1 MNSFFSYIR
10 RNRDKLTR
18 RHGDA
23 LAFCAGLSKS
33 SSELDFPLDVR
44 RFLDTAD
51 ADDRDYAIASA
62 YALLIGDD
70 RRRELSAYFT
80 PPALARAALEASTS
94 FLDKMENPAVL
105 DPACGGGSF
114 LTPVARHL
122 IKRKCRQGISAKK
135 ACESTLAQLRGIE
148 IDRDL
153 AALSQ
158 QLLRKMLRN
167 EFDFVPKGALG
178 VVRCANALSATVRKK
193 YDLVIGNPPY
203 GKISDKS
210 GHFAL
215 EKAGLANLG
224 GHTNIYSLFLLRSL
238 DWLKPGG
245 GLVFVLP
252 TSFVAGPYF
261 AGLRQEVL
269 NRARVLRIDLHEQR
283 EALFLGAIQDVCLLT
298 LQKNEA
304 VGSHQAENSYE
315 LGVIDADG
323 ARSTRGKGRIGLD
336 GEPWTLPVATKI
348 SFLSRSASN
357 CPAEK
362 AFAFSD
368 YGYRVRVGK
377 VVPTRERRRLHQRR
391 KAGDIPLVWASVIR
405 PNGKF
410 DFDAAATWQ

>member
-1 MNSFFSYIR
+1 
-10 RNRDKLTR
+10 
-18 RHGDA
+18 
-23 LAFCAGLSKS
+23 
-33 SSELDFPLDVR
+33 
-44 RFLDTAD
+44 
-51 ADDRDYAIASA
+51 
-62 YALLIGDD
+62 
-70 RRRELSAYFT
+70 
-80 PPALARAALEASTS
+80 
-94 FLDKMENPAVL
+94 MENPAVL

-410 DFDAAATWQ
+410 DFDAPRRLGNEQWYSPPTSGMEQ